1 MNTVR
6 RGLLLVPLTVAVILG
21 ASVPAWAAFSDPVT
35 ASPAIGTIAVTAPST
50 VGYQPRLSVSTLTS
64 YGWTAESART
74 GVISC

>member
-6 RGLLLVPLTVAVILG
+6 RGLLLVPLT
-21 ASVPAWAAFSDPVT
+21 
-35 ASPAIGTIAVTAPST
+35 VTAPST